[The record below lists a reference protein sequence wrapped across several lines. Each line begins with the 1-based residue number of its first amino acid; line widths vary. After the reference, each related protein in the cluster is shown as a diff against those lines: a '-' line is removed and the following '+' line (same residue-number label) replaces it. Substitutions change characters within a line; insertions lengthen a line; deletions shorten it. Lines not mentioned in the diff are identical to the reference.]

1 MPIVTSA
8 GVAGPLGLTGGLD
21 VGAIRM
27 AVEKEP
33 STCSVELGVS
43 KLIPTFPVYF
53 MVILICGVASLSGVV
68 KNSKRVGISV
78 PIEGSLSILARMD
91 APLM

>member
-43 KLIPTFPVYF
+43 KLIPTFP
-53 MVILICGVASLSGVV
+53 
-68 KNSKRVGISV
+68 
-78 PIEGSLSILARMD
+78 SILSKGYLKETSKMQ
-91 APLM
+91 